1 MTEFRKKLNWRN
13 SQIDSE
19 VFHGSRAPGAHA
31 VAGVPTF
38 RMDDDDQDVLGFNRG
53 NVEGLAQRLRAAN
66 RVAEERRQEAEQRA
80 EHQIRETEAHAQHD
94 YAAAIGHA
102 PPQPAGAIP
111 VGTVP
116 VEGIGGTQEDKVIWS
131 ALWLRFCNSSNT
143 RVLRCLP

>member
-1 MTEFRKKLNWRN
+1 
-13 SQIDSE
+13 
-19 VFHGSRAPGAHA
+19 
-31 VAGVPTF
+31 
-38 RMDDDDQDVLGFNRG
+38 MDDDDQDVLGFNRG

-80 EHQIRETEAHAQHD
+80 EHQIRETEAHAPHD

-116 VEGIGGTQEDKVIWS
+116 VEGIGGTQ
-131 ALWLRFCNSSNT
+131 
-143 RVLRCLP
+143 

>member
-1 MTEFRKKLNWRN
+1 
-13 SQIDSE
+13 
-19 VFHGSRAPGAHA
+19 
-31 VAGVPTF
+31 
-38 RMDDDDQDVLGFNRG
+38 MDDDDQDVLGFNRG